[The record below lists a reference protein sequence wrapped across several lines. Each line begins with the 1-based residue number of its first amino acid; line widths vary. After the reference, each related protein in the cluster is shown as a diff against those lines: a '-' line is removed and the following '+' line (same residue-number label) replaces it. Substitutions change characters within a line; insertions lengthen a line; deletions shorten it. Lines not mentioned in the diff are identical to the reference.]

1 MSSLPEIL
9 DQTLKAAIQR
19 SQPKICLPGYLKEIQ
34 ETEKLPERIIVLG
47 AGKASAEMA
56 NALECH
62 WQGTDWGAKL
72 CGLVLTRYGYG
83 VPCKL
88 IEIVEAAHPVPDE
101 IGQITAQRILNL
113 AETATDR
120 DLVICLIS
128 GGGSALLA
136 LPAKGLTLQDK
147 QALNR
152 SLLHSGA
159 TIGEM
164 NCVRKHLSA
173 IKGGRLAG
181 AVQPARLWTLAIS
194 DVPGDDLSVI
204 ASGPTVPD
212 PTTFADALE
221 ILRRY
226 QIQPTPA
233 IQALL
238 EAAEEETPKTWEN
251 IFSKNQ
257 VRLVATPQLMLEA
270 AAKEAEKF
278 GITPIILSDRIEG
291 EAREVAKVHAAI
303 AKQIKH
309 RDQPINAPA
318 VILSGGET
326 TVTVRGNGKG
336 GRNAEFILSL
346 LEALQGEEGISAIAV
361 DTDGID
367 GTEDNAGAWIDQSSL
382 LTAKQLKLKPN
393 DFLAN
398 NDAYSFFQ
406 QLDQLVLTGPTMTN
420 VNDFRA
426 IFVDQR

>member
-1 MSSLPEIL
+1 
-9 DQTLKAAIQR
+9 
-19 SQPKICLPGYLKEIQ
+19 
-34 ETEKLPERIIVLG
+34 IVLG

-56 NALECH
+56 NALEDH
-62 WQGTDWGAKL
+62 WKGTIWGAKL
-72 CGLVLTRYGYG
+72 SGLVLTRYGYG
-83 VPCKL
+83 VPCKS

-113 AETATDR
+113 AESATNR

-136 LPAKGLTLQDK
+136 LPGKGLNLLDK

-152 SLLHSGA
+152 SLLQSGA

-173 IKGGRLAG
+173 IKGGRLAQ

-212 PTTFADALE
+212 PTTFRDALE

-233 IQALL
+233 IQSIL
-238 EAAEEETPKTWEN
+238 EAAEKETPKPGED
-251 IFSKNQ
+251 IFSRNK

-270 AAKEAEKF
+270 AGKEAEKS

-309 RDQPINAPA
+309 RDQPINSPA
-318 VILSGGET
+318 LILSGGET
-326 TVTVRGNGKG
+326 TVTVRGNGMG
-336 GRNAEFILSL
+336 GRNTEFILSL

-367 GTEDNAGAWIDQSSL
+367 GTEDNAGAWIDQNSFHK
-382 LTAKQLKLKPN
+382 AKRLKLKAN
-393 DFLAN
+393 DFLDN

-426 IFVDQR
+426 IFVDQP